1 MWSVRNAA
9 TFEEAIVNAVD
20 LGRDADTVACV
31 AGGIAGAR
39 WGVQSIP
46 SRWTTYLNGTVSGP
60 DGDVIYDYFSL
71 QSLARSLLGR
81 EKGDAALLHP

>member
-1 MWSVRNAA
+1 MRNAA

-20 LGRDADTVACV
+20 FSRDADTVACV

-46 SRWTTYLNGTVSGP
+46 SQWTTYLNGTVSGP
-60 DGDVIYDYFSL
+60 DGDVIYDYGSL
-71 QSLARSLLGR
+71 PSLARSLLGKHEPGGSSR
-81 EKGDAALLHP
+81 